1 MQCHYFDAAQC
12 RSCTLLTQRYEEQL
26 AGKERHLR
34 SLLGGHRSLRWLPP
48 VASPEE
54 GFRNKAKMVVTGSA
68 QNPVVGILDDRGR
81 GVDLRDCGLHTAG
94 LRAAFP
100 LLAAFI
106 TRAGLAP
113 YDIAARRGELKHLL
127 VTESPDGELM
137 ARFVVRSQEPVSRIR
152 KHLPS
157 LLAELPQLRVVS
169 LNLLPEHKAVL
180 EGEHEILLTEQ
191 TALRM
196 QLNGIDMFLRP
207 QSFFQTNPTVAAAVY
222 RQARAWVDE
231 IAPATVWDL
240 YCGVGG
246 FALHCADPSRDVV
259 GVEASVEAIASAE
272 LSRSQAALPGVR
284 FQAGDATAYALTEP
298 HAPGLV
304 IVNPPRRG
312 ISPVLAAWLEASPV
326 QHVVYSSCNAE
337 TLVRDLEAMP
347 SLTPVQGR
355 LLDMF
360 PQTAHYEAVLL
371 LERTPQ
377 HVR

>member
-1 MQCHYFDAAQC
+1 MRCHYFDAGQC

-34 SLLGGHRSLRWLPP
+34 SLLDGHRALRWLPP

-54 GFRNKAKMVVTGSA
+54 GFRNKAKMVVTGTA
-68 QNPVVGILDDRGR
+68 QNPVVGILDARGR
-81 GVDLRDCGLHTAG
+81 GVDLRDCRLHTAG

-106 TRAGLAP
+106 TRAGLVP

-371 LERTPQ
+371 LERNPTTIG
-377 HVR
+377 